1 MIEGFNELETSIEPK
16 RKVLYN
22 VAAKYPNIHYGKY
35 YDYKAKKVGNYYQVY
50 RRELEGEPW
59 EEYGKIVI
67 VDGIMFTN
75 FVGMGINQYG
85 DK

>member
-1 MIEGFNELETSIEPK
+1 MIEGFDIHSKTVEPK
-16 RKVLYN
+16 RRVLYN
-22 VAAKYPNIHYGKY
+22 VAAKYPEIHYGRY
-35 YDYKAKKVGNYYQVY
+35 HDYKAKKVGHYYQVY

-59 EEYGKIVI
+59 EEYCKLVI

>member
-1 MIEGFNELETSIEPK
+1 MIKNFNQLETSIEPK

-22 VAAKYPNIHYGKY
+22 IALKYPEIHYGRY
-35 YDYKAKKVGNYYQVY
+35 HDYKANRVGDHYQVY
-50 RRELEGEPW
+50 RRNLEGEPW
-59 EEYGKIVI
+59 EEYCKLVI

-75 FVGMGINQYG
+75 FVGMGING